1 MKFLLDADVP
11 ISLGDTLRQAGHD
24 VRDVRQEVGAPLDD
38 VAVIHLAQRDQRILI
53 TRDVGIG
60 NLLHYPLT
68 RQHGRILLR
77 FHRATPQQLTAA
89 VVALIRETP
98 ETDLYGALAV
108 VQPGRWRFWRR

>member
-11 ISLGDTLRQAGHD
+11 VALGESLRQAGHD
-24 VRDVRQEVGAPLDD
+24 VRDVRQEPGAPLDD
-38 VAVIHLAQRDQRILI
+38 LTIVQLAQRDQRLLI

-77 FHRATPQQLTAA
+77 FHRTTPQQLPAA
-89 VVALIRETP
+89 VIALIHQTP
-98 ETDLYGALAV
+98 EADLYGTLAV
-108 VQPGRWRFWRR
+108 LQPGRWRFWRR